1 MLFTLHELS
10 KSLSGLSTYGVL
22 VECVNSDEKKDQ
34 ATMVSNLQQLWSK
47 EKKFMKNEMKLL
59 LAELDCKD
67 CEENLTTCENTYN
80 KQLQVQ
86 IALKKLQTL
95 VKGY

>member
-1 MLFTLHELS
+1 
-10 KSLSGLSTYGVL
+10 
-22 VECVNSDEKKDQ
+22 
-34 ATMVSNLQQLWSK
+34 
-47 EKKFMKNEMKLL
+47 MKNEMKLL

>member
-1 MLFTLHELS
+1 
-10 KSLSGLSTYGVL
+10 
-22 VECVNSDEKKDQ
+22 
-34 ATMVSNLQQLWSK
+34 
-47 EKKFMKNEMKLL
+47 MKNEMKLL

-67 CEENLTTCENTYN
+67 CEENLTTCESTYN

-95 VKGY
+95 VTGY